1 MSDVARTREDP
12 ASPKPT
18 ARDEG
23 KIRAEVGASVAE
35 RSRAGREG
43 ICQEVAAEDHQGIL
57 VGVEVRGIPQAEVA
71 YQAYQ
76 LVVGVGAQSQGEAV
90 G

>member
-23 KIRAEVGASVAE
+23 KIRAVVGASVAE

-43 ICQEVAAEDHQGIL
+43 IRQEVAEEEHQGIL
-57 VGVEVRGIPQAEVA
+57 VEAEVRGIPQAEVA

-76 LVVGVGAQSQGEAV
+76 SVVGAGAQSQEDAV